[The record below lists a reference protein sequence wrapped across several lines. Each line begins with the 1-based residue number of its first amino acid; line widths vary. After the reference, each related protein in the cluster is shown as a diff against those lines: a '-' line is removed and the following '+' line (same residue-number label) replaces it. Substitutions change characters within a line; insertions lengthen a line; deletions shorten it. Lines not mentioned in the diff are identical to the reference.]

1 MTIKR
6 ICMIGGTGFVGRH
19 IARQL
24 VERGYDV
31 RVLTRNRERAK
42 HLLVLPSLEVIAANV
57 HDPAELTRQFSGMDA
72 VINLVGILHESRKL
86 SFDNA
91 HVQLTQKILDACT
104 VANVKR
110 VLHMSALAATADA
123 PSAYLRSKAEA
134 EKRVMA
140 FGEAGDGET
149 TIFCPSVIFGDGD
162 SFVNLFAKLIKALPV
177 VVLACPNARFQPI
190 HVNDVARAFV
200 DSLEQA
206 RTFGQTYKLCGPKIY
221 SLKELITLIA
231 ALLGKH
237 RPIIGLSNGLS
248 YLQAWMME
256 WLPVKL
262 MTRDNY
268 YSMQVDSVCNCE
280 FPFDF
285 EPSSLESVVPDYL
298 AGASPR
304 GKYAL
309 FRHRAGR

>member
-6 ICMIGGTGFVGRH
+6 ICVIGGTGFVGRH

-31 RVLTRNRERAK
+31 RVLTRDRERAK
-42 HLLVLPSLEVIAANV
+42 HLLVLPSVDVVVANV
-57 HDPAELTRQFSGMDA
+57 HDPAELARQFSNMEA
-72 VINLVGILHESRKL
+72 VINLVGILHEGRKN

-91 HVQLTQKILDACT
+91 HVQLTQKILDACQR
-104 VANVKR
+104 ANVKR
-110 VLHMSALAATADA
+110 LLHMSALATAPDA

-134 EKRVMA
+134 EKRVLA
-140 FGEAGDGET
+140 FQQAGLGEA
-149 TIFCPSVIFGDGD
+149 TIFRPSVIFGQGD
-162 SFVNLFAKLIKALPV
+162 SFINLFAKLIKTLPV
-177 VVLACPNARFQPI
+177 VALACPNARFQPI
-190 HVNDVARAFV
+190 HVQDVARAFV
-200 DSLEQA
+200 DSLEQS
-206 RTFGQTYKLCGPKIY
+206 RSFGQAYNLCGPKIY
-221 SLKELITLIA
+221 TLRELIVLIA
-231 ALLGKH
+231 ALLGKR
-237 RPIIGLSNGLS
+237 RPIIGLGPRLS
-248 YLQAWMME
+248 YLQAWFME

-262 MTRDNY
+262 LTRDNY

-285 EPSSLESVVPDYL
+285 KPSSLESVVPDYL

-309 FRHRAGR
+309 FRNRAGR

>member
-6 ICMIGGTGFVGRH
+6 ICVIGGTGFVGRH

-31 RVLTRNRERAK
+31 RVLTRDRERAK
-42 HLLVLPSLEVIAANV
+42 HLLVLPSVDVVVANV
-57 HDPAELTRQFSGMDA
+57 HDPAELARQFSKMEA
-72 VINLVGILHESRKL
+72 VINLVGILHEGRKN

-91 HVQLTQKILDACT
+91 HVQLTQKILDACQR
-104 VANVKR
+104 ANVKR
-110 VLHMSALAATADA
+110 LLHMSALATAPDA

-134 EKRVMA
+134 EKRVLA
-140 FGEAGDGET
+140 FQQAGFGEA
-149 TIFCPSVIFGDGD
+149 TIFRPSVIFGQGD
-162 SFVNLFAKLIKALPV
+162 SFINLFAKLIKTLPV
-177 VVLACPNARFQPI
+177 VALACPHARFQPI
-190 HVNDVARAFV
+190 HVQDVARAFV
-200 DSLEQA
+200 DSLEQS
-206 RTFGQTYKLCGPKIY
+206 RSFGQAYNLCGPKIY
-221 SLKELITLIA
+221 TLRELIVLIA
-231 ALLGKH
+231 ALLGKR
-237 RPIIGLSNGLS
+237 RPIIGLGPRLS
-248 YLQAWMME
+248 YLQAWFME

-262 MTRDNY
+262 LTRDNY

-285 EPSSLESVVPDYL
+285 KPSSLESVVPDYL

-309 FRHRAGR
+309 FRNRAGR

>member
-6 ICMIGGTGFVGRH
+6 ICVIGGTGFVGRH

-31 RVLTRNRERAK
+31 RVLTRDRERAK
-42 HLLVLPSLEVIAANV
+42 HLLVLPSVDVVVANV
-57 HDPAELTRQFSGMDA
+57 HDPAELARQFSNMEA
-72 VINLVGILHESRKL
+72 VINLVGILHEGRKN

-91 HVQLTQKILDACT
+91 HVQLTQKILDACQR
-104 VANVKR
+104 ANVKR
-110 VLHMSALAATADA
+110 LLHMSALATAPDA

-134 EKRVMA
+134 EKRVLA
-140 FGEAGDGET
+140 FQQAGFGEA
-149 TIFCPSVIFGDGD
+149 TIFRPSVIFGQGD
-162 SFVNLFAKLIKALPV
+162 SFINLFAKLIKTLPV
-177 VVLACPNARFQPI
+177 VALACPNARFQPI
-190 HVNDVARAFV
+190 HVQDVARAFA
-200 DSLEQA
+200 DSLEQS
-206 RTFGQTYKLCGPKIY
+206 RSFGQAYNLCGPKIY
-221 SLKELITLIA
+221 TLRELIVLIA
-231 ALLGKH
+231 ALLGKR
-237 RPIIGLSNGLS
+237 RPIIGLGPRLS
-248 YLQAWMME
+248 YLQAWFME

-262 MTRDNY
+262 LTRDNY

-285 EPSSLESVVPDYL
+285 KPSSLESVVPDYL

-309 FRHRAGR
+309 FRNRAGR

>member
-6 ICMIGGTGFVGRH
+6 ICMLGGTGFVGRH
-19 IARQL
+19 ITRQL
-24 VERGYDV
+24 VERGCDV
-31 RVLTRNRERAK
+31 RLLTRDRERAK
-42 HLLVLPSLEVIAANV
+42 HLLVLPSAEVIAANV
-57 HDPAELTRQFSGMDA
+57 HDPAALERQFAGMDA
-72 VINLVGILHESRKL
+72 VINLVGILHESRKN

-91 HVQLTQKILDACT
+91 HVQLTQKVLDACRA
-104 VANVKR
+104 VGVKR
-110 VLHMSALAATADA
+110 VLHMSALKAGPDA

-134 EKRVMA
+134 EKRVLA
-140 FGEAGDGET
+140 FRQANYGET
-149 TIFCPSVIFGDGD
+149 TIFRPSVIFGHGD
-162 SFVNLFAKLIKALPV
+162 SFINLFAKLIRTLPV

-190 HVNDVARAFV
+190 HVEDVARAFV
-200 DSLEQA
+200 DSLDQA
-206 RTFGQTYKLCGPKIY
+206 RTFGQAYDLCGPRIY
-221 SLKELITLIA
+221 TLREIIKLIA
-231 ALLGKH
+231 ALLGK
-237 RPIIGLSNGLS
+237 RRLIIGLGDRLS
-248 YLQAWMME
+248 YLQAWLME

-268 YSMQVDSVCNCE
+268 YSMQVDSICDCE

-285 EPSSLESVVPDYL
+285 QPSTLESVVPDYL